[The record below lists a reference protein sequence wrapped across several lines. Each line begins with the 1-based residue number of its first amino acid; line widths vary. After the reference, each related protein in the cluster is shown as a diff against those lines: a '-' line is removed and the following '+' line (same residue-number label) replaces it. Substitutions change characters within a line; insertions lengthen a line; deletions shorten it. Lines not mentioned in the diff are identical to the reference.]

1 MESIFGNTVSM
12 SQKTLDFLW
21 KKQAVITDNIANSET
36 LGYKEK
42 YVTFETELKNRL
54 NSVKKGNRNGYKA
67 EIMDTQMR
75 VKQNMNESSRL
86 DGNNINV
93 DVQSAELSRT
103 TLQYEFAARAVSDEL
118 SRIRTAIKGQ

>member
-42 YVTFETELKNRL
+42 YVTFEAELKNRL
-54 NSVKKGNRNGYKA
+54 NSVKKGDRTGYKA

-118 SRIRTAIKGQ
+118 GRIRTAIKGQ